1 MYITYK
7 KCSSSDN
14 EMQYKN
20 YKNKLTKLM
29 KFAEKKYYQD
39 KLEINKRNMK
49 KTWGIIKEVIGKN
62 KSNQTQ
68 SRFKSSDGR
77 DITNKSVI
85 SEKFNDF
92 FCEYWPY
99 ISSNIW
105 KNKGF
110 SRAVFSRSSIK
121 FLISQTCYHRRSRKH
136 NGFIKGFITWTWW
149 NENWPHTIST

>member
-1 MYITYK
+1 
-7 KCSSSDN
+7 
-14 EMQYKN
+14 MQYKN

-49 KTWGIIKEVIGKN
+49 KTWGIIKEVTGKN

-68 SRFKSSDGR
+68 SRFKSSDGK
-77 DITNKSVI
+77 DITNESVI

-92 FCEYWPY
+92 FF
-99 ISSNIW
+99 NIGLTSARTFE

-121 FLISQTCYHRRSRKH
+121 FLISQTCYHPRSRKD
-136 NGFIKGFITWTWW
+136 NGFIKGFITWKWW
-149 NENWPHTIST
+149 NENWPHMISI